1 MGLIGM
7 QVELGLLTD
16 KGFISSY
23 ANVFGLKMN
32 PFPQQLIVFSDK
44 RLFRLIFL
52 FAITGRKL
60 VHIHL
65 HTLKFTLIQY
75 HLRSQ

>member
-23 ANVFGLKMN
+23 TNAFGLKN
-32 PFPQQLIVFSDK
+32 EPISSASLLYF
-44 RLFRLIFL
+44 
-52 FAITGRKL
+52 
-60 VHIHL
+60 
-65 HTLKFTLIQY
+65 
-75 HLRSQ
+75 